1 MNVLG
6 YAQAC
11 FWYVEKQRKLFSRK
25 LPNIIYYAEFYKTT
39 LRHCKT
45 TTSYLYLEQEL
56 HSDEIFHKACV
67 PLGDAFWR

>member
-1 MNVLG
+1 M
-6 YAQAC
+6 
-11 FWYVEKQRKLFSRK
+11 
-25 LPNIIYYAEFYKTT
+25 YYAEVYKTT